1 MVESILMSQTY
12 VIGHVN
18 PDTDSIAS
26 AMGYAWFLHELNGED
41 IQAARAGAV
50 NPQTSWV
57 LKRLGLEAPTLI
69 NDASPKFE
77 SVSVR
82 LDTAAPDEPLRA
94 AWAIASRTW
103 GIAPIVKEDGTP
115 YGLVNGSSLFSLL
128 SNLVGPHQLRQ
139 EMRISDILDLPC
151 RDAANTNIPSFQGS
165 SRIRDSIL
173 RILRADGDDFWV
185 VDDRG
190 KYMGISRQREALNP
204 PRLKLILVDHNEPS
218 QSIGAIEE
226 AELVEILDHHRLGSS
241 TTHVPIRFTIDVVG
255 STSTLVTERIEE
267 SGLSAPPNLAGLL
280 LAGLLADTLLLN
292 SPTTTERDKKAAE
305 RLARWAIIDGAPLE
319 GETIESYGEHVIKA
333 GTGIT
338 SRDPNQLVRTDTK
351 VYQAGGLDFAIAQ
364 AEVTDLLLLKER
376 LPFLKQALCDLR
388 DKRGLDFA
396 MLMVTDVVDSSS
408 RLLLTDELPILGDLP
423 YPKQIDGTLLAE
435 DVVSRKKQ
443 LLPVVLGLLEG

>member
-1 MVESILMSQTY
+1 MSQTF

-41 IQAARAGAV
+41 VQAARAGAV

-57 LKRLGLEAPTLI
+57 LKRLGMEAPTLI

-82 LDTAAPDEPLRA
+82 LDTTTPDEPLRA
-94 AWAIASRTW
+94 AWTIASRTW
-103 GIAPIVKEDGTP
+103 GVAPIVTEDGTP
-115 YGLVNGSSLFSLL
+115 FGLVNGPSLFALL
-128 SNLVGPHQLRQ
+128 SNLVGPHPRGQ
-139 EMRISDILDLPC
+139 EMRLSDILDLPC
-151 RDAANTNIPSFQGS
+151 RDAASTNIPRFQGS

-173 RILRADGDDFWV
+173 RIMRAEGDDFWV
-185 VDDRG
+185 VDDQG
-190 KYMGISRQREALNP
+190 KYMGVCRQREALNP
-204 PRLKLILVDHNEPS
+204 PRLRLILVDHNEPN
-218 QSIGAIEE
+218 QAIGAIEE

-292 SPTTTERDKKAAE
+292 SPTTTERDSQAAE
-305 RLARWAIIDGAPLE
+305 RLARWAFIPGSPLE
-319 GETIESYGEHVIKA
+319 GEKIKSYGEQVIQA
-333 GTGIT
+333 GSGIT
-338 SRDPNQLVRTDTK
+338 SREPDQVVRTDTK

-364 AEVTDLLLLKER
+364 AEVTNLLLLKER
-376 LPFLKQALCDLR
+376 LPSLKQALCDLR

-396 MLMVTDVVDSSS
+396 MLMVTDVVDSTS
-408 RLLLTDELPILGDLP
+408 RLVLTDELPILGDLP
-423 YPKQIDGTLLAE
+423 YPKQSDGTLLAE

>member
-1 MVESILMSQTY
+1 MMSQTY

-26 AMGYAWFLHELNGED
+26 AMGYAWFLHELNGDEV
-41 IQAARAGAV
+41 QAARAGPV

-57 LKRLGLEAPTLI
+57 LKRLGMEPPLLI

-82 LDTAAPDEPLRA
+82 LDTTTPNEPLRA

-103 GIAPIVKEDGTP
+103 GVAPIVKEDGTP
-115 YGLVNGSSLFSLL
+115 YGLVNGPSLFSLL
-128 SNLVGPHQLRQ
+128 SNLVGPHPRRQ
-139 EMRISDILDLPC
+139 EMRLSDILDLPC
-151 RDAANTNIPSFQGS
+151 KDAADTNVPRFQAS

-173 RILRADGDDFWV
+173 RILRAEGDDFWV
-185 VDDRG
+185 VDDDG
-190 KYMGISRQREALNP
+190 KYMGVCRQREALNP
-204 PRLKLILVDHNEPS
+204 PRLKLILVDHNEPN
-218 QSIGAIEE
+218 QAIGAIEE
-226 AELVEILDHHRLGSS
+226 AELVEIIDHHRLGSS

-292 SPTTTERDKKAAE
+292 SPTTTDRDKQAAE
-305 RLARWAIIDGAPLE
+305 RLARWAFIAGAPLAS
-319 GETIESYGEHVIKA
+319 ETIETYGEQVIKA
-333 GTGIT
+333 GSGIT
-338 SRDPNQLVRTDTK
+338 SREPAQVVSNDTK

-364 AEVTDLLLLKER
+364 AEVTDLMLLKER
-376 LPFLKQALCDLR
+376 FPSLKHALCDLR

-396 MLMVTDVVDSSS
+396 MLMVTDVVDGSS
-408 RLLLTDELPILGDLP
+408 RLILTDDLPILGDLP
-423 YPKQIDGTLLAE
+423 YPKQDDGTLLAE

>member
-1 MVESILMSQTY
+1 MSQTF

-26 AMGYAWFLHELNGED
+26 AMGYAWFLHELDGEEV
-41 IQAARAGAV
+41 QAARAGPV
-50 NPQTSWV
+50 NPQTNWV
-57 LKRLGLEAPTLI
+57 LKRLGMEAPILI

-82 LDTAAPDEPLRA
+82 LDTTTPDEPLRA

-103 GIAPIVKEDGTP
+103 GVAPIVNEDGTP
-115 YGLVNGSSLFSLL
+115 FGLVNGPSLFTLL
-128 SNLVGPHQLRQ
+128 SNLVGSHPQRQ

-151 RDAANTNIPSFQGS
+151 KDAANTDTPHFQAS

-173 RILRADGDDFWV
+173 RILRAEGDDFWV
-185 VDDRG
+185 VDDQG
-190 KYMGISRQREALNP
+190 KYVGVCRQREALNP
-204 PRLKLILVDHNEPS
+204 PRLRLILVDHNEPS
-218 QSIGAIEE
+218 QAIGALEE
-226 AELVEILDHHRLGSS
+226 AELVEIIDHHRLGST

-267 SGLSAPPNLAGLL
+267 SGLSAPTNLAGLL

-292 SPTTTERDKKAAE
+292 SPTTTDRDKLAAE
-305 RLARWAIIDGAPLE
+305 RLARWAFIPGAPLE
-319 GETIESYGEHVIKA
+319 GESIESYGEQVIQA
-333 GTGIT
+333 GSGIT
-338 SRDPNQLVRTDTK
+338 SREPNQVVSTDIK

-364 AEVTDLLLLKER
+364 AEVTDLLQLKER
-376 LPFLKQALCDLR
+376 LPSLKQALCDLR

-408 RLLLTDELPILGDLP
+408 RLILTDELPILGDLP
-423 YPKQIDGTLLAE
+423 FLKQTDGTLLAE

-443 LLPVVLGLLEG
+443 LLPVILGLLEG